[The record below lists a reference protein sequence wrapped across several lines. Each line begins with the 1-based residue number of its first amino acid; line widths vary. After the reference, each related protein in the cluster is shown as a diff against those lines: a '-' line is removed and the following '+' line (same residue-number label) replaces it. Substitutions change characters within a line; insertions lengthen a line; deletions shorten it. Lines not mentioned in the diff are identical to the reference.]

1 MEKSIIP
8 TDIDLS
14 DYMVRESEHVRK
26 VYDDRINQTRA
37 LEKYSLL
44 ATGAIWSWCATNL
57 DSPAVHILIWLP
69 AVITFLFGVRA
80 WGNAKAIYMTREYLA
95 KIEDSISLP
104 KDVGW
109 GRHLRDNDEPRL
121 ALTAYFFW
129 GILQLLTFLIPIFIY
144 KSII

>member
-8 TDIDLS
+8 RDIDLS

-57 DSPAVHILIWLP
+57 DSPAVHILIWNP
-69 AVITFLFGVRA
+69 S
-80 WGNAKAIYMTREYLA
+80 YL
-95 KIEDSISLP
+95 ISLIS
-104 KDVGW
+104 
-109 GRHLRDNDEPRL
+109 N
-121 ALTAYFFW
+121 
-129 GILQLLTFLIPIFIY
+129 
-144 KSII
+144 